1 MEMKMQMK
9 SNKTIFGRDGTTL
22 YYWAAG
28 LAFASELIHLWV
40 LPGEFVISPLRGI
53 FFALVAACQGLLA
66 VSLLFGSGKWAL
78 RFGILLNAGVV
89 TIWAV
94 TRFVAV
100 PVFPPLL
107 GFVRLPV
114 GLLDLAATAMEVALL
129 VLLFRI
135 GRQLKRERQSRRV
148 R

>member
-1 MEMKMQMK
+1 MRMK
-9 SNKTIFGRDGTTL
+9 SNETIPGRDGATL
-22 YYWAAG
+22 CYWAAG
-28 LAFASELIHLWV
+28 LAFTSELIHLLV
-40 LPGEFVISPLRGI
+40 LPEEFVISPLRGL
-53 FFALVAACQGLLA
+53 FFFLVAACQGLLA

-78 RFGILLNAGVV
+78 RFGVLLNAGVV
-89 TIWAV
+89 AVWAT

-114 GLLDLAATAMEVALL
+114 GVLDLAATAIEIALL

-135 GRQLKRERQSRRV
+135 GRQLKRERRSRRV